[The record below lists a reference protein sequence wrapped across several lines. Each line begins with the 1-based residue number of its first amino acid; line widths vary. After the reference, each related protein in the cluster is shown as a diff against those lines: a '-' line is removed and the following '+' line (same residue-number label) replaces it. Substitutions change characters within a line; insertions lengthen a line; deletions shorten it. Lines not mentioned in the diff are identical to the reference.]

1 MVLPREFQCIFQ
13 CILHVPESSTH
24 KHRPINLVI
33 TLESSLLHQ
42 DSSVAETMWCWCLI
56 LLTIEL
62 FPISQCY
69 HKVAISIISFST
81 FHHDTSKK
89 ILAKEGKKDP
99 VEAWSSTPVDI
110 PTFKS
115 IIKDISCIYTQKF
128 WFPYC

>member
-1 MVLPREFQCIFQ
+1 MSLNHP
-13 CILHVPESSTH
+13 L
-24 KHRPINLVI
+24 INLVI

-42 DSSVAETMWCWCLI
+42 GSSVVLVPDLI

-69 HKVAISIISFST
+69 HKVAISIIFFST

-99 VEAWSSTPVDI
+99 VEAWNSTPVDM

>member
-42 DSSVAETMWCWCLI
+42 GSSVVLVPDLI

-69 HKVAISIISFST
+69 HKVAISIIFFST
-81 FHHDTSKK
+81 FHHDTPKK

-99 VEAWSSTPVDI
+99 VEA
-110 PTFKS
+110 
-115 IIKDISCIYTQKF
+115 
-128 WFPYC
+128 